1 MTAIV
6 DQRNHTDNGGV
17 QSRVIRLNSSSADEG
32 LPVALLRRAGRRRS
46 GSSSTTARAVMT
58 INATVTP
65 REWMTGIRLKPSTP
79 KEAAVQNADK
89 RTGTGGAWPAAAL
102 SDENIA

>member
-1 MTAIV
+1 
-6 DQRNHTDNGGV
+6 
-17 QSRVIRLNSSSADEG
+17 
-32 LPVALLRRAGRRRS
+32 
-46 GSSSTTARAVMT
+46 MT